1 MGSLKLNE
9 WVEKARKQR
18 KPAYEG
24 VVLKNCCCRTVTF
37 WKINRIAVTNNSFW
51 TPPDLYHQ
59 AVNCQAQHP
68 GMVFIDAVR
77 RASTGR

>member
-37 WKINRIAVTNNSFW
+37 
-51 TPPDLYHQ
+51 
-59 AVNCQAQHP
+59 
-68 GMVFIDAVR
+68 
-77 RASTGR
+77 